1 MSDWPNFSFSEFAC
15 RCDNCGGENKMDPKA
30 IDEFQKIRNEVGFPL
45 TVTSGYR
52 CSHHPIEKDK
62 ATPGTHSRGIAADFA
77 VSHEQARILLNQALR
92 RNLGGVGVHQK
103 GGGRFVHIDCD
114 PSRVDLFW
122 TY

>member
-1 MSDWPNFSFSEFAC
+1 MSDWENFSYSEFAC
-15 RCDNCGGENKMDPKA
+15 THCGENKMDPRA

-45 TVTSGYR
+45 KVTSGYR
-52 CSHHPIEKDK
+52 CPEHPIEKNK
-62 ATPGTHSRGIAADFA
+62 TTPGTHSRGIAADFD

-103 GGGRFVHIDCD
+103 GAGRFVHIDVD
-114 PSRVDLFW
+114 PSRRDRLW